1 MLHHGAGEHSGH
13 YPRAVTKLAAAGYGA
28 YALDARGHGRSEG
41 RRASIDRFEQLTTD
55 LHAVVSQ
62 AMRDHRDLAVFLLG
76 YSLGGAGVL
85 SYALKHLDELAGA
98 IVVDSALGRGSG
110 ISRIQFGIASLLSA
124 ITPRALLIRLCGAD
138 LVGHPLLQRNTR
150 RIRSSITAAAAP
162 ACSARWR
169 PLCAA
174 CRLTSTGCGCPCCSS
189 TARQTLPR
197 ARQTLVNSCTGRDH
211 LITPSNSVQTDAMT
225 FSTNTGR
232 SRSRSRG
239 YH

>member
-1 MLHHGAGEHSGH
+1 MAQPACGSTGRRGCPMINTEQIVVLHHGAGEHSGH
-13 YPRAVTKLAAAGYGA
+13 YPHAVTKLAAAGYGV

-138 LVGHPLLQRNTR
+138 LVGDPLLQRNTR
-150 RIRSSITAAAAP
+150 RIRSSITAAAAHAQRGGDRYAPLAGSLPP
-162 ACSARWR
+162 AAAAPVARPR
-169 PLCAA
+169 RDRRYREPG
-174 CRLTSTGCGCPCCSS
+174 RLSS
-189 TARQTLPR
+189 TPARG
-197 ARQTLVNSCTGRDH
+197 A
-211 LITPSNSVQTDAMT
+211 ITS
-225 FSTNTGR
+225 
-232 SRSRSRG
+232 
-239 YH
+239 